1 MITLFLIYYF
11 NLDMKLI
18 AWVYRL
24 MNKRFDKQKRVEKL

>member
-18 AWVYRL
+18 SVVYNL
-24 MNKRFDKQKRVEKL
+24 LGKHFDKKKVEDKI

>member
-18 AWVYRL
+18 SVVYKL
-24 MNKRFDKQKRVEKL
+24 LNKRFDKKKIVDRI

>member
-18 AWVYRL
+18 AVVYRWL
-24 MNKRFDKQKRVEKL
+24 GKRFDKKKIVDKI

>member
-18 AWVYRL
+18 SVVYKLLGKHYDKMKRD
-24 MNKRFDKQKRVEKL
+24 NKL